1 MYNANMTKHVIW
13 ANVLNVLRKD
23 IKIAKE

>member
-1 MYNANMTKHVIW
+1 MYNANMIKHVIW

-23 IKIAKE
+23 IKRAKE

>member
-13 ANVLNVLRKD
+13 ENVLNVLKKD